1 MCGRSREGSR
11 AFDVLHGGDRHMHR
25 GTLWKSLIVNPSP
38 LTSEVF
44 KGLANPGD
52 RGNTKCGESCTTS
65 AECD

>member
-1 MCGRSREGSR
+1 VGGAEKEAGLSMFCM
-11 AFDVLHGGDRHMHR
+11 AGDRHMHR
-25 GTLWKSLIVNPSP
+25 GTLWKRLVVNPSP

-44 KGLANPGD
+44 KGLANPGG

>member
-1 MCGRSREGSR
+1 
-11 AFDVLHGGDRHMHR
+11 VGGAEKEAGLPMFCTAGDQHMHR
-25 GTLWKSLIVNPSP
+25 GTLWKRLVVNPSP

-44 KGLANPGD
+44 KGLANPGG